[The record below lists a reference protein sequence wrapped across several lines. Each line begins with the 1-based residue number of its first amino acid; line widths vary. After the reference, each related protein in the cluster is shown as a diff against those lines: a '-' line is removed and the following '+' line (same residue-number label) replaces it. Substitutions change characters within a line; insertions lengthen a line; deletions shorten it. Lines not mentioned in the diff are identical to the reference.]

1 MLTAFVMGFRQLADP
16 RVRKIIWISAG
27 LAIAVFIALWGV
39 VGFLLTQT
47 AMFTIGWLDTAVDV
61 LGGLATL
68 VITWVLFPAVLS
80 GVVGLFLDQVAAAVE
95 ARHYPSW
102 PAPRQQPIREVIGST
117 LRLLAMLIILN
128 IAMLVFLVV
137 PPVFPFVFYA
147 VNGYLL
153 GREYFE
159 TVALRRVDFAT
170 ARAIW
175 RRQRLPLVA
184 AGILIAFLLT
194 VPVLNVVVPVV
205 GTAAMVHLWA
215 RLQTTSLTQSR
226 SSG

>member
-1 MLTAFVMGFRQLADP
+1 LLTAFVKGFRQLADP

-47 AMFTIGWLDTAVDV
+47 AIFTIGWLDTAVDV

-80 GVVGLFLDQVAAAVE
+80 GVVGLFLDQVVAAVE

-102 PAPRQQPIREVIGST
+102 PPPRQQPIREVIAAT
-117 LRLLAMLIILN
+117 LRLLAVLIVLN
-128 IAMLVFLVV
+128 IAILVFLVI

-175 RRQRLPLVA
+175 RRHRLPLVT
-184 AGILIAFLLT
+184 AGILIAILLT
-194 VPVLNVVVPVV
+194 IPVLNVVVPVV